1 MPREALSL
9 VTAPAANDAP
19 APAAPPR
26 DPHEDLARV
35 AAAGDRRAV
44 DALVAALAPQVFR
57 VVRAIVGAR
66 DPDLH
71 DLVQESLLAVVRAL
85 PSFRFECTVSQF
97 ASRIAAR
104 SAIGARKRARAVRRW
119 LGIHTLSEEPLRTGP
134 GTPHEAVVSARRE
147 HVLRALLAEL
157 PEAQSEALTLHLV
170 VGLSIEETAATVG
183 APPNTVRSRLRLA
196 RVALRAKIETDPLL
210 HDLASRDDVP

>member
-9 VTAPAANDAP
+9 VTRPVTDDVPVAP
-19 APAAPPR
+19 PPR
-26 DPHEDLARV
+26 DPYEDLAR
-35 AAAGDRRAV
+35 AAAHGDRRAV
-44 DALVAALAPQVFR
+44 DALVGALAPHVFR

-71 DLVQESLLAVVRAL
+71 DLVQESLLAVVRAV
-85 PSFRFECTVSQF
+85 PTFRFECTVSQF

-119 LGIHTLSEEPLRTGP
+119 LGLHTLSEEPLRTGP
-134 GTPHEAVVSARRE
+134 DTPHDAVLSARRQ
-147 HVLRALLAEL
+147 HLLRTLLAEL
-157 PEAQSEALTLHLV
+157 PDAQSEALTLHLI

-183 APPNTVRSRLRLA
+183 ALPNTVRSRLRLA
-196 RVALRAKIETDPLL
+196 REALRTKIETDPLL
-210 HDLASRDDVP
+210 HDLASREDEP